1 MLNLKNLFNY
11 CFGMFF
17 YARNGLLSILSD
29 RAMFFTDIVIGT
41 LSPFII
47 QLLLW
52 NALFS
57 DMGNTINGFSFHDMM
72 YYYAFAL
79 VLGRLN
85 NGYNVIKF
93 FSHHV
98 REGQLEVYLTKPFS
112 YMTQILF
119 TFLGESVLYCI
130 PLLALFVA
138 KLVLSYENILGLV
151 ISFLFFFLVVILS
164 QLLCFLLSFG
174 IALLSFWVIE
184 YNILLSFSILS
195 STLLGGVLLPPSFW
209 PVWLIPLM
217 QFNPYRFMISAPA
230 EFFAT
235 QNLALFQQFFFGS
248 FAYILCLLCL
258 IHIAWNKGMK
268 MYYGAGG

>member
-1 MLNLKNLFNY
+1 MLNLKNLSNHY
-11 CFGMFF
+11 FGMFLF
-17 YARNGLLSILSD
+17 AKNGLLTVLSD
-29 RAMFFTDIVIGT
+29 RAMFFTDIIIGT
-41 LSPFII
+41 LSPFVI

-57 DMGNTINGFSFHDMM
+57 DTGNTINGFSFYDMM

-98 REGQLEVYLTKPFS
+98 KEGQLEVYLTKPFS
-112 YMTQILF
+112 YMTQMLF
-119 TFLGESVLYCI
+119 TFLGESVLYSI
-130 PLLALFVA
+130 PLLALFIV

-151 ISFLFFFLVVILS
+151 IAFLFFFLVVILS
-164 QLLCFLLSFG
+164 QLLCFLISFG

-195 STLLGGVLLPPSFW
+195 SALLGGVLLPPSFW

-235 QNLALFQQFFFGS
+235 QNLALFQQFIFGS
-248 FAYILCLLCL
+248 FTYILCFLFL
-258 IHIAWNKGMK
+258 IYIAWNKGMK
-268 MYYGAGG
+268 AYNGAGG